1 MSCFSNNQ
9 EQILEKYQDFSL
21 PSYVRTILSVYS
33 WQHVSLLCSIRS
45 RNHSTKEVYNG
56 QEGSALCQNK

>member
-1 MSCFSNNQ
+1 MAVYLELRFYIVENKVKLILALFMSCFSNNQ

-33 WQHVSLLCSIRS
+33 WQYVSL
-45 RNHSTKEVYNG
+45 
-56 QEGSALCQNK
+56 